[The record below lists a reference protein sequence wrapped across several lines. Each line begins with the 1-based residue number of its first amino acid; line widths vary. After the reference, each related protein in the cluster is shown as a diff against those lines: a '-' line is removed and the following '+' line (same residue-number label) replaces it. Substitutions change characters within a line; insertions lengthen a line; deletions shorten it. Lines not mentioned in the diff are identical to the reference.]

1 MFIIWLL
8 GFGKCFI
15 LKSCYIV
22 VFIWDE
28 VFGIGEGLL
37 VRDLGFWNI
46 KSYLYDRD

>member
-8 GFGKCFI
+8 GFG
-15 LKSCYIV
+15 CYIV